1 MYHGVMDTKH
11 AHIQKQSQWTRGKQ
25 KTRAERFGAY
35 PDKRPGFTR
44 EDADIV
50 LAVPTFC

>member
-11 AHIQKQSQWTRGKQ
+11 ARIQKQRQLTRGKQ
-25 KTRAERFGAY
+25 KTQAEIFGAY

-50 LAVPTFC
+50 LAVSTFC